1 MCKVGD
7 IIVIN
12 EFKNENDKVISKHS
26 FVVIS
31 DEENYISGLKYD
43 FVVNMLC
50 SFHNEKHRNKKIK
63 FRENLEIKETSICGK
78 NINNKTGYIKVDQ
91 LYYFDKNLI
100 TYKVIAC
107 MDNGLLEELIS
118 LIIKLNKEGL
128 LKNIL
133 TNLKTH
139 L

>member
-50 SFHNEKHRNKKIK
+50 SFHNKKHRNKKIK
-63 FRENLEIKETSICGK
+63 FKENLEIKETSICGK

-107 MDNGLLEELIS
+107 MDNGLLEELII